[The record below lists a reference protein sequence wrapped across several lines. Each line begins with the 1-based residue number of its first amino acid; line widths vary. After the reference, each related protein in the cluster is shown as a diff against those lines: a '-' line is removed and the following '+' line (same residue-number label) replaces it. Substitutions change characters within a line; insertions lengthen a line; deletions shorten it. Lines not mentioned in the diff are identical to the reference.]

1 MQIENPVKQFD
12 KEQIKD
18 ILNQFNI
25 ESNEDLL
32 NSLSVGDKSTLLKN
46 IVLKNGDVKDGKL
59 QLVED
64 NKGELH
70 VKFDFVNPEKLII
83 PEKILDK
90 KLSPEQKE
98 QLEKGEEIKLGAYSI
113 KIDKELNKLVI
124 ATGNELRVPDEIG
137 GHKLSNQEKEDLA
150 KGKQIGPVVLYDPKT
165 NKYIVSKVKLCN
177 ENKGIQFDSFKEVSK
192 QEALDFK
199 ANMSKNNIISA
210 TANIVGNIENKD
222 IKEEVKPDNNVVIN
236 AAANVVVDVE
246 KTNNTKDLFET
257 PELIPDNIKE
267 ILKDFEKS
275 EPTYESCNELVSVL
289 KQNGYECDFT
299 LESEPYGL
307 RKLTELELNTTNK
320 IDNDKINQILNDVDS
335 NKFDLSALDKLT
347 PEEKTELKAQLSDSD
362 KHKVV
367 KVLLDVGEEKDK
379 NKSQLKENNLDKQIG
394 QLKQKSANM
403 KL

>member
-124 ATGNELRVPDEIG
+124 STGNELRVPDEIG

-177 ENKGIQFDSFKEVSK
+177 ENNSTFRG
-192 QEALDFK
+192 
-199 ANMSKNNIISA
+199 NWYIIFCYNYLYFA
-210 TANIVGNIENKD
+210 CLTIYQLEFFTPIIIPKD
-222 IKEEVKPDNNVVIN
+222 
-236 AAANVVVDVE
+236 
-246 KTNNTKDLFET
+246 
-257 PELIPDNIKE
+257 
-267 ILKDFEKS
+267 
-275 EPTYESCNELVSVL
+275 
-289 KQNGYECDFT
+289 
-299 LESEPYGL
+299 
-307 RKLTELELNTTNK
+307 
-320 IDNDKINQILNDVDS
+320 
-335 NKFDLSALDKLT
+335 
-347 PEEKTELKAQLSDSD
+347 
-362 KHKVV
+362 
-367 KVLLDVGEEKDK
+367 
-379 NKSQLKENNLDKQIG
+379 
-394 QLKQKSANM
+394 
-403 KL
+403 